1 MNLIRVL
8 VLFAFGAFATAANLF
23 VGIEGVPEGS
33 ARIAITNHAG
43 VSAYITSP
51 TELSDL
57 PDGHYSLAAGPV
69 QVGDN
74 VFITPSGTSSFT
86 LQSGATTE
94 HTVKYLDVTSASLYR
109 RNPDFQYC
117 EPGTPSTVG
126 LRRAA
131 DEVNFFRA
139 LVGLPILGVIEELA
153 AEMQAAALL
162 YAMNP
167 AVETPHHPPLEA
179 VCWTKHGADTAA
191 VSNLSVVRSSADSVF
206 TASPPEEHIRRWFID
221 QDVINLGHRRWLLDP
236 FLPGVAFGYTQ
247 GYSTSGPFTD
257 PAHPFAV
264 GASLQVTDLG
274 VNPAARAMSQPF
286 VAYPYGE
293 FPATAM
299 PAEWPLFSFS
309 VVLDNTLPQANASV
323 DYSAAHITITD
334 RLGHKV
340 PVTGVSASTAAFG
353 LPNHLQWRVD
363 QLETGHTYTVS
374 ITNIWVKNQRMA
386 FEYPVTLR

>member
-1 MNLIRVL
+1 MNVLRVL
-8 VLFAFGAFATAANLF
+8 VLLVFATCAAAASLS
-23 VGIEGVPEGS
+23 VSIEGVPAGS

-43 VSAYITSP
+43 VSAYITAP
-51 TELSDL
+51 TEFLDL

-69 QVGDN
+69 QVGDDI
-74 VFITPSGTSSFT
+74 FITPSGTSTFT
-86 LQSGATTE
+86 LQNGATTE
-94 HTVKYLDVTSASLYR
+94 YTVKYLDVTGSTLYR

-139 LVGLPILGVIEELA
+139 LMGLPILGVIEELTT
-153 AEMQAAALL
+153 EMQAAAML

-167 AVETPHHPPLEA
+167 TVETPHNPPLEA
-179 VCWTKHGADTAA
+179 VCWTKQGADTSA

-247 GYSTSGPFTD
+247 GYTTAGPFAD

-264 GASLQVTDLG
+264 GASLQVTNLG
-274 VNPAARAMSQPF
+274 ANPAARSMSQPF

-293 FPATAM
+293 FPATAL
-299 PAEWPLFSFS
+299 PEEWPLFSFS
-309 VVLDNTLPQANASV
+309 LVVDNTSPQANASV

-340 PVTGVSASTAAFG
+340 PITGVSASTATFG

-363 QLETGHTYTVS
+363 RLETGHTYTVS
-374 ITNIWVKNQRMA
+374 ITNIWVKNKRMA